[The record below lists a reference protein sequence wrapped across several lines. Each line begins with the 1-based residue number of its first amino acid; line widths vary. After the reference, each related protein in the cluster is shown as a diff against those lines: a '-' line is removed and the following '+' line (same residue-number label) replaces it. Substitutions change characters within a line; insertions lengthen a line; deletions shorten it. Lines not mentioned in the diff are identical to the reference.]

1 MKVHPPRSID
11 SWREFLVEIAII
23 VIGVALALGAEEL
36 LSDYHAGKEVAVVQE
51 SLNDELADS
60 LFASLERINHAQCQ
74 QRTIERLDS
83 LVHGPASEPIGD
95 IQPGP
100 VRLWGSAAWEAAVA
114 SGIVEEMEHDE
125 RRAYAQL
132 FGVVRTMK
140 DWNTRERELWAV
152 VRAYSRTPPST
163 PEARH
168 RLAEAVSQLRSLTS
182 IMALAAKQFVDTAR
196 PLKLQL
202 TPADLAELREPVR
215 CAAS

>member
-11 SWREFLVEIAII
+11 SWREFLIEIAII

-60 LFASLERINHAQCQ
+60 QYAALERIKHADCQ
-74 QRTIERLDS
+74 AQTVERLDTFA
-83 LVHGPASEPIGD
+83 HGAGGEAIGEIPAA
-95 IQPGP
+95 P
-100 VRLWGSAAWEAAVA
+100 VRLWGSAAWDAAVA

-132 FGVVRTMK
+132 FSVVRTMK
-140 DWNTRERELWAV
+140 EWNTRERELWAV

-163 PEARH
+163 AEARH

-182 IMALAAKQFVDTAR
+182 LMALAAKQFVDVAR

-202 TPADLAELREPVR
+202 PPADLAELREPVR
-215 CAAS
+215 CAAG